1 MNNVLSQIKDYINK
15 EFKEYTINFKKIW
28 NEQKIYDS
36 LEKQLVILTKEVFN
50 FITRDDR
57 ITLNVTEWCKK
68 EICWQRAQKE
78 KWTITKEFLLTLIL
92 KENEKEEIIIESKKR
107 KVENKINLEIEV
119 IKLGAKYWENILRW
133 GSEKNIFT
141 LIEKSVL
148 KVASN
153 FDKTGKTPS
162 SKQCNLL
169 FKIRDKV
176 LDEGYNE

>member
-1 MNNVLSQIKDYINK
+1 M
-15 EFKEYTINFKKIW
+15 KKVVDVVGAI
-28 NEQKIYDS
+28 I
-36 LEKQLVILTKEVFN
+36 
-50 FITRDDR
+50 
-57 ITLNVTEWCKK
+57 
-68 EICWQRAQKE
+68 
-78 KWTITKEFLLTLIL
+78 
-92 KENEKEEIIIESKKR
+92 ENEKEEIIIESKKR